1 MNMKNN
7 DIIVGLD
14 IGTTKIAA
22 VVGRRDEYGQL
33 DIIGVGQAVS
43 DGLRRG
49 VVINIRKTIVSIK
62 KAIVDAEL
70 MAGHKITHVY
80 AGIAGDHIRSIN
92 SKGVIAVSS
101 KDKIITE
108 EDVERVIDAAK
119 AIALPMDREILHV
132 LPQEYV
138 VDEQDGIKNP
148 VGMAGTRLEAE
159 VHIVTGAAASAQNIV
174 NCIHEAGY
182 EVADIVLEPYASSLA
197 VLGAD
202 ERELG
207 VAIIDIGGGTTDIA
221 MIFDGSVRYTSVI
234 GLGGQHL
241 TNDISQGLR
250 TSAEQAEI
258 IKKKYG
264 VAMQSLIDTDELI
277 KVAGVGGRKDR
288 EVSRVLLSGIIQPRM
303 EEMLQL
309 AMKEM
314 EKSKI
319 VEFLGAGIVI
329 TGGAALLE
337 GIVDLAERV
346 TGIPVKIGKPIVS
359 GGLVESVDSPMYA
372 TGVGLI
378 QFALKYENE
387 IDEGDKLGFNWI
399 LDRLRSFIENL
410 FK

>member
-1 MNMKNN
+1 MKND

-33 DIIGVGQAVS
+33 NIVGVGHSPS

-49 VVINIRKTIVSIK
+49 VVINIRKTIQSIR
-62 KAIVDAEL
+62 KAVEDAEL
-70 MAGHKITHVY
+70 MCGHKITRVY

-92 SKGVIAVSS
+92 SKGVIAVGS

-108 EDVERVIDAAK
+108 EDVVRVIDAAK

-132 LPQEYV
+132 LPQEFV
-138 VDEQDGIKNP
+138 VDEQDGIKSP

-159 VHIVTGAAASAQNIV
+159 VHIVTAAAASAQNIV

-197 VLGAD
+197 VLDSD

-207 VAIIDIGGGTTDIA
+207 VAIVDIGGGTTDIA
-221 MIFDGSVRYTSVI
+221 VFFDGSIRYTSVI

-250 TSAEQAEI
+250 TSAEQAEE

-264 VAMQSLIDTDELI
+264 IAMQTLIESDELI
-277 KVAGVGGRKDR
+277 KVPGVAGRQAR
-288 EVSRVLLSGIIQPRM
+288 EVSRLLLSGIIQPRM

-319 VEFLGAGIVI
+319 TEFLGAGVVL

-337 GIVDLAERV
+337 GLVSLAERTMGV
-346 TGIPVKIGKPIVS
+346 PVKIGSPIVS
-359 GGLVESVDSPMYA
+359 GGLEDSVDSPMYA

-378 QFALKYENE
+378 HFALKHE
-387 IDEGDKLGFNWI
+387 DEDEDVDKLGFNWI
-399 LDRLRSFIENL
+399 LNRLKTFFEDL

>member
-1 MNMKNN
+1 MRDD

-22 VVGRRDEYGQL
+22 VVGRKDEYGRL
-33 DIIGVGQAVS
+33 NIVGVGHAPS

-49 VVINIRKTIVSIK
+49 VVINIRKTIQSIK
-62 KAIVDAEL
+62 KAVEDAEL
-70 MAGHKITHVY
+70 ISGHKITRVY

-92 SKGVIAVSS
+92 SKGVIAVGN

-108 EDVERVIDAAK
+108 EDVVRVIDAAK

-159 VHIVTGAAASAQNIV
+159 VHIVTAAAASAQNIV
-174 NCIHEAGY
+174 NCIHDAGY
-182 EVADIVLEPYASSLA
+182 EVADIVLEPYASSLS
-197 VLGAD
+197 VLDDD

-221 MIFDGSVRYTSVI
+221 LVFDGSVRFTSVI
-234 GLGGQHL
+234 GLGGQHI

-250 TSAEQAEI
+250 TSAEQAEE
-258 IKKKYG
+258 IKKKFG
-264 VAMQSLIDTDELI
+264 IAMQSLIENDELI
-277 KVAGVGGRKDR
+277 SVPGVGGRKAR
-288 EVSRVLLSGIIQPRM
+288 EVSRLLLSGIIQPRM

-309 AMKEM
+309 TMKEM
-314 EKSKI
+314 EKSRM
-319 VEFLGAGIVI
+319 VDFLGAGAVI
-329 TGGAALLE
+329 TGGAAQLE
-337 GIVDLAERV
+337 GLVDLAERV
-346 TGIPVKIGKPIVS
+346 LGIPVKIGMPIVS
-359 GGLVESVDSPMYA
+359 GGLEDSVENPMYA

-378 QFALKYENE
+378 QYALKHEA
-387 IDEGDKLGFNWI
+387 DVDQSDRHGFNWI
-399 LDRLRSFIENL
+399 VDRLRTFFDNL

>member
-1 MNMKNN
+1 MKND

-22 VVGRRDEYGQL
+22 VVGRKDEYGQL
-33 DIIGVGQAVS
+33 DIVGVGQSPS

-49 VVINIRKTIVSIK
+49 VVINIRKTIQSIK
-62 KAIVDAEL
+62 KAIEDAEL
-70 MAGHKITHVY
+70 MAGHKIISVY

-108 EDVERVIDAAK
+108 EDVARVIDAAK
-119 AIALPMDREILHV
+119 AIALPMDREILHI

-159 VHIVTGAAASAQNIV
+159 VHIVTAAAASAQNII

-197 VLGAD
+197 VLDTD

-221 MIFDGSVRYTSVI
+221 MIFDGSVRFTSVL

-241 TNDISQGLR
+241 TSDISQGLR
-250 TSAEQAEI
+250 TSADLAEE
-258 IKKKYG
+258 IKKNYG
-264 VAMQSLIDTDELI
+264 VAMQSLIETDELI
-277 KVAGVGGRKDR
+277 KVAGIGGRKDR
-288 EVSRVLLSGIIQPRM
+288 EVSKVLLSGIIQPRM
-303 EEMLQL
+303 EEMLTL
-309 AMKEM
+309 ALKEM
-314 EKSKI
+314 EKTKI
-319 VEFLGAGIVI
+319 IEFLGAGIVL

-378 QFALKYENE
+378 QYALKYEDENE
-387 IDEGDKLGFNWI
+387 DSEKLGFNWI
-399 LDRLRSFIENL
+399 MDRFRSFFEDL

>member
-1 MNMKNN
+1 MKN
-7 DIIVGLD
+7 DHIIVGLD

-22 VVGRRDEYGQL
+22 VVGRLDEHGQL
-33 DIIGVGQAVS
+33 NIIGVGQS
-43 DGLRRG
+43 PSNGLRRG
-49 VVINIRKTIVSIK
+49 VIINIRKTIQSIK
-62 KAIVDAEL
+62 KAIEDAEL
-70 MAGHKITHVY
+70 ISGHKITSVY

-108 EDVERVIDAAK
+108 EDVVRVIEAAK

-138 VDEQDGIKNP
+138 VDDQDGIKNP
-148 VGMAGTRLEAE
+148 VGMCGTRLEAE
-159 VHIVTGAAASAQNIV
+159 VHIVTGAVASAQNII
-174 NCIHEAGY
+174 NCIHDAGY

-197 VLGAD
+197 VLDSD

-221 MIFDGSVRYTSVI
+221 VIFGGSVRYTSVI

-250 TSAEQAEI
+250 TSVDLAEK

-264 VAMQSLIDTDELI
+264 VALQSLIEEDELI
-277 KVAGVGGRKDR
+277 KVAGIGGRKDR
-288 EVSRVLLSGIIQPRM
+288 EVSKVLLSGIIQPRM
-303 EEMLQL
+303 EEMLQFAL
-309 AMKEM
+309 KEM
-314 EKSKI
+314 EKSNI
-319 VEFLGAGIVI
+319 IEFLGAGIVL
-329 TGGAALLE
+329 TGGASLLE

-346 TGIPVKIGKPIVS
+346 TGIPVKMGKPIVS
-359 GGLVESVDSPMYA
+359 GGLVESVDSPVYS

-378 QFALKYENE
+378 QYAIKYEGENE
-387 IDEGDKLGFNWI
+387 DADKLGFNWI
-399 LDRLRSFIENL
+399 LERLRSFFDDL